1 MKLRYHLAFA
11 AFSVLL
17 LSGCVIVTDPDD
29 NWEYHSNSW
38 EHRQEDNQTYIAD
51 LRLGTALE
59 QVKLD
64 LGRPD
69 HSEGFMSDGREIIVL
84 RYRTQHRHSD
94 GDTTFDETTPL
105 VFVDGAL
112 AGWGESVVR
121 EFPVNQIT
129 AN

>member
-1 MKLRYHLAFA
+1 MKSQHKLALALA
-11 AFSVLL
+11 ATVA
-17 LSGCVIVTDPDD
+17 LSGCVIVTDTDD
-29 NWEYHSNSW
+29 DWSVRGESW
-38 EHRQEDNQTYIAD
+38 QHRQQDNQAYIAD
-51 LRLGTALE
+51 LRLGAALE

-69 HSEGFMSDGREIIVL
+69 HSEGFESNGREVIVL

-105 VFVDGAL
+105 VFVNGAL

-121 EFPVNQIT
+121 EYPVNAIT